1 VRANAGALGAR
12 AVDDD
17 VTASELAAFS
27 YCAKAW
33 HLERVAGLRPSAR
46 ATRERD
52 TGIVSHARH
61 GAQVR
66 AGGWLRR
73 HSSAAIAALLIVAVL
88 LFLAALRV

>member
-1 VRANAGALGAR
+1 VQTNGGAPRARTAA
-12 AVDDD
+12 DD

-33 HLERVAGLRPSAR
+33 HLERVAGRRPSER

-73 HSSAAIAALLIVAVL
+73 HSSAAITALLILAVL